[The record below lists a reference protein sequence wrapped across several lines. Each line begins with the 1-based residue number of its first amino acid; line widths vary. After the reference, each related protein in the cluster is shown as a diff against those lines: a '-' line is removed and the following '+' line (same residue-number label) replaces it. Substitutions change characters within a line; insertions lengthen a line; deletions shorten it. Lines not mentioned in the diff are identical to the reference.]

1 MYWPLLKVR
10 FDKETRVPRFWLLA
24 LIALAAG
31 TCIPT
36 QAGIN
41 ARLSLWTRSPVLA
54 ATISFLVGTL
64 VLIGYSMAVRL
75 PLPTWR
81 TAAEQPWWL
90 WCGGAL
96 GAFFVAVTIY
106 LAPRLGAT
114 NMLAWLLAGQMLAA
128 LILDH
133 FGVLGYPSHPLS
145 LGRTAGVLLLVAGA
159 YMVRIF

>member
-1 MYWPLLKVR
+1 MAHFWWLVLL
-10 FDKETRVPRFWLLA
+10 
-24 LIALAAG
+24 ALAAG

-54 ATISFLVGTL
+54 ATISFLVGSV
-64 VLIGYSMAVRL
+64 VLGGYVLATRL
-75 PLPTWR
+75 PLPGLR
-81 TAAEQPWWL
+81 SAAAQPWWL
-90 WCGGAL
+90 WSGGAL

-128 LILDH
+128 MTLDH
-133 FGVLGYPSHPLS
+133 FGLLGYPLHPMS
-145 LGRTAGVLLLVAGA
+145 LGRFVGIVLLVAGVLLI
-159 YMVRIF
+159 RIF

>member
-1 MYWPLLKVR
+1 MVHFWWLVLL
-10 FDKETRVPRFWLLA
+10 
-24 LIALAAG
+24 ALAAG

-54 ATISFLVGTL
+54 ATISFLVGSV
-64 VLIGYSMAVRL
+64 VLGGYVLATRL
-75 PLPTWR
+75 PLPGLR
-81 TAAEQPWWL
+81 SAAAQPWWL
-90 WCGGAL
+90 WSGGAL

-128 LILDH
+128 MTLDH
-133 FGVLGYPSHPLS
+133 FGLLGYPLHPMS
-145 LGRTAGVLLLVAGA
+145 LGRLVGIVLLVAGVLLI
-159 YMVRIF
+159 RIF

>member
-1 MYWPLLKVR
+1 MVH
-10 FDKETRVPRFWLLA
+10 FWWLA
-24 LIALAAG
+24 LLALAAG

-54 ATISFLVGTL
+54 ATISFLVGSV
-64 VLIGYSMAVRL
+64 VLSGYVLATRL
-75 PLPTWR
+75 PLPGLR
-81 TAAEQPWWL
+81 SAAAQPWWL
-90 WCGGAL
+90 WSGGAL

-128 LILDH
+128 MTLDH
-133 FGVLGYPSHPLS
+133 FGLLGYPLHPMS
-145 LGRTAGVLLLVAGA
+145 WGRLVGIVLLVAGVLLI
-159 YMVRIF
+159 RIF